1 MASGI
6 WQTNANAILNA
17 QFQNSAFTGPVTVYA
32 NLRTTTP
39 SDTATGT
46 LAGYTSYA
54 AQALTCNST
63 NWPNAAAGAIT
74 YGPAITYPTSTGG
87 SETEAWVTIDTAA
100 AGLTTL
106 YWGALSSGVLIASGN
121 QPAFG
126 TNAITVSAV

>member
-6 WQTNANAILNA
+6 WQTNANPILNA
-17 QFQNSAFTGPVTVYA
+17 CFQNSAFTGPATSYA

-46 LAGYTSYA
+46 LAAYSSYA
-54 AQALTCNST
+54 GQAMTNNST

-74 YGPAITYPTSTGG
+74 YGPALTYPTSTGG
-87 SETEAWVTIDTAA
+87 SETEAWVTIDTSA
-100 AGLTTL
+100 AGTTTL
-106 YWGALSSGVLIASGN
+106 WWGALSAGVLIASGN

-126 TNAITVSAV
+126 TSAITVSAV